1 MGVYIRGV
9 DEKVYREFKAES
21 VRRGLKIGEAVTE
34 VLKTWLNKHR
44 KEENNIDIARK
55 INNAAYRMIKGKLLR
70 DHLGKWIAI
79 ADGRL
84 MAVADS
90 LEQLCKENK
99 EIFEKYDHVL
109 VDQVTPEERRI
120 VRWRGRSLKIYR
132 EKH

>member
-34 VLKTWLNKHR
+34 ALKIWLSRHR

-55 INNAAYRMIKGKLLR
+55 INNATYRMIKGKLLR

-109 VDQVTPEERRI
+109 VDQVTSEERRI
-120 VRWRGRSLKIYR
+120 IRWRGKSLKIYR
-132 EKH
+132 EKQ

>member
-21 VRRGLKIGEAVTE
+21 IRRGLKIGEAVTE
-34 VLKTWLNKHR
+34 ALKIWLNKHR
-44 KEENNIDIARK
+44 KEENNIDMARK

-109 VDQVTPEERRI
+109 VDQVTPEKRRI
-120 VRWRGRSLKIYR
+120 MRWRGRSLKIYR

>member
-34 VLKTWLNKHR
+34 ALKIWLNKHR
-44 KEENNIDIARK
+44 KEENNIDMARK

-132 EKH
+132 EKQ

>member
-34 VLKTWLNKHR
+34 ALKTWLNKHR

-55 INNAAYRMIKGKLLR
+55 INNATYRMIKGKLLR

-120 VRWRGRSLKIYR
+120 MRWRGKSLKIYR

>member
-34 VLKTWLNKHR
+34 ALKTWLNKHR
-44 KEENNIDIARK
+44 KEENNIDMARK
-55 INNAAYRMIKGKLLR
+55 INNATYRMIKGKLLR
-70 DHLGKWIAI
+70 DYPRKWIAI

-84 MAVADS
+84 IAVSDS

-109 VDQVTPEERRI
+109 VDHVMPEERRI
-120 VRWRGRSLKIYR
+120 MRWRGRSLKIYR
-132 EKH
+132 KEH

>member
-34 VLKTWLNKHR
+34 ALKTWLNKHR

-79 ADGRL
+79 ADGQL
-84 MAVADS
+84 MAVSDS

>member
-34 VLKTWLNKHR
+34 ALKIWLNKHR
-44 KEENNIDIARK
+44 KEENNIDMARK

-120 VRWRGRSLKIYR
+120 MRWRGKSLKIYR

>member
-21 VRRGLKIGEAVTE
+21 IRRGLKIGEAVTE
-34 VLKTWLNKHR
+34 ALKIWLNKHR
-44 KEENNIDIARK
+44 KEENNIDMARK

-132 EKH
+132 EKQ

>member
-34 VLKTWLNKHR
+34 ALKIWLNKHR
-44 KEENNIDIARK
+44 KEEDSIDIARK

-70 DHLGKWIAI
+70 DYLGKWIAI

-99 EIFEKYDHVL
+99 EIFEKHDHVL

-132 EKH
+132 EKQ

>member
-34 VLKTWLNKHR
+34 ALKIWLNKHR
-44 KEENNIDIARK
+44 KEENNIDMARK

-109 VDQVTPEERRI
+109 VDQVTPEKRRI
-120 VRWRGRSLKIYR
+120 MRWRGRSLKIYR

>member
-34 VLKTWLNKHR
+34 ALKIWLNKHR
-44 KEENNIDIARK
+44 KEENNIDMARK

-120 VRWRGRSLKIYR
+120 MRWRGRSLKIYR

>member
-34 VLKTWLNKHR
+34 ALKIWLNKHR
-44 KEENNIDIARK
+44 KEEDSIDIARK

-109 VDQVTPEERRI
+109 VDQVTPEKRRI
-120 VRWRGRSLKIYR
+120 MRWRGRSLKIYR

>member
-21 VRRGLKIGEAVTE
+21 IRRGLKIGEAVTE
-34 VLKTWLNKHR
+34 ALKIWLNKHR

-55 INNAAYRMIKGKLLR
+55 INNATYRMIKGKLLR

-84 MAVADS
+84 MAVSDS

>member
-34 VLKTWLNKHR
+34 ALKIWLNKHR
-44 KEENNIDIARK
+44 KEEDSIDIARK
-55 INNAAYRMIKGKLLR
+55 INNATYRMIKGKLLR

-120 VRWRGRSLKIYR
+120 MRWRGRSLKIYR